1 MPQRLGLGLE
11 DRIARIARIY
21 SSVKVKGHHRA
32 VLDEIKALP

>member
-11 DRIARIARIY
+11 DRVARIY
-21 SSVKVKGHHRA
+21 SSVKVKGHDRA